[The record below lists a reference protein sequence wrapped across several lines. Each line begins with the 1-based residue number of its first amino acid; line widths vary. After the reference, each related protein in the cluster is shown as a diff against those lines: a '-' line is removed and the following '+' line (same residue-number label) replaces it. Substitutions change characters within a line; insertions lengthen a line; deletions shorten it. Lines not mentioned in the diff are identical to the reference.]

1 MCCCK
6 PQSSHSEATP
16 TPASRQTEAEAPG
29 SVEALTT
36 RVAQL
41 ESELRNRRNS

>member
-6 PQSSHSEATP
+6 PQRSHSEATP
-16 TPASRQTEAEAPG
+16 TPASLQTEVEAPG
-29 SVEALTT
+29 SVEALAS

-41 ESELRNRRNS
+41 ESELRNRRNG